1 MEGAE
6 MNALRYGDPMFTLYK
21 FNADYFSIFNLY
33 FWSKKWKQRK
43 IAKNWRMP
51 LKSIFRKYSLSHFL
65 TFTQYLSLTQSY
77 FRPRLWMTSSYP
89 PHFRNQL
96 GLFSTTESFSLLI
109 LSLSLFLLYSHLGD
123 HSNTM
128 DTTHISISLFSYRS
142 GFLSASLSICLSFYI
157 SFYLCINLNK
167 KCLLSPFMTNSVY
180 LPLSTYLSQS
190 LSPTVC

>member
-128 DTTHISISLFSYRS
+128 DTTHISISLLGGENCHELYSLSFIPPSS
-142 GFLSASLSICLSFYI
+142 LSLSCFLSHALRLVESYSLHSYLSF
-157 SFYLCINLNK
+157 SHTH
-167 KCLLSPFMTNSVY
+167 SP
-180 LPLSTYLSQS
+180 LQ
-190 LSPTVC
+190 